1 MTKNLS
7 ANAERIARHYWG
19 EPNAKLSVKGRTLR
33 WGTHGSKE
41 LDLSKGGT
49 WYDFES
55 DQGGGV
61 IDIVKQY
68 GKLGISGSVADVL
81 ERQFGIQK
89 QNQSTLAPASYIQK
103 IYSYFNAD
111 GAEAYQVLR
120 MFPKT
125 FRQRRPDGKGGYVY
139 SMKGVELLPYNLVG
153 IMQNPDAPIFIVEG
167 EACADGLIALGLVAT
182 TNSGGAKKW
191 DDALTQYF
199 EGRDVVILPDNDNAG
214 RDHAEVVTKA
224 LWGRAR
230 RIKRVEL
237 PNLQEKGDV
246 VDWLAAGGDTGGL
259 LELVKAAK
267 MVSEDQVA
275 DVQPEDVA
283 QVDAVDGELVIEP
296 FATMDRDAVFSMP
309 PVEFLVDQL
318 LTETGFS
325 MMYGSPGTGK
335 SFVAIDIALSIA
347 HGIAWQGF
355 DAKPGAVLYIA
366 GEGIGGFGK
375 RWKAWEKHK
384 AIKSVPDMY
393 LLPTAVNFRDK
404 HDIARLTATIKGLGK
419 QFKLVI
425 VDTVARALLGGEENS
440 STDMGLFVKAC
451 DDIKGITGGAL
462 LAVHHA
468 GKDSTKGARGS
479 TALLGAVDTSILIG
493 KLDDVVSMKVEKQK
507 DAEPIEAGLNFKM
520 LTVPASISETSVV
533 LQRIDVGNVSGKKPW
548 RPSGNSKRALQILQN
563 LAVDRGQSRVPYAVW
578 TDKMRSDMP
587 DTPATTRGSA
597 RDVLIEKEW
606 VISVDGVCWKNNEL
620 TTV

>member
-167 EACADGLIALGLVAT
+167 EACADALIALGLVAT

-214 RDHAEVVTKA
+214 RDHAKVVTKA

-259 LELVKAAK
+259 LELVK
-267 MVSEDQVA
+267 
-275 DVQPEDVA
+275 
-283 QVDAVDGELVIEP
+283 
-296 FATMDRDAVFSMP
+296 
-309 PVEFLVDQL
+309 
-318 LTETGFS
+318 
-325 MMYGSPGTGK
+325 
-335 SFVAIDIALSIA
+335 
-347 HGIAWQGF
+347 
-355 DAKPGAVLYIA
+355 
-366 GEGIGGFGK
+366 GIG
-375 RWKAWEKHK
+375 
-384 AIKSVPDMY
+384 D
-393 LLPTAVNFRDK
+393 
-404 HDIARLTATIKGLGK
+404 
-419 QFKLVI
+419 
-425 VDTVARALLGGEENS
+425 
-440 STDMGLFVKAC
+440 
-451 DDIKGITGGAL
+451 
-462 LAVHHA
+462 
-468 GKDSTKGARGS
+468 
-479 TALLGAVDTSILIG
+479 
-493 KLDDVVSMKVEKQK
+493 
-507 DAEPIEAGLNFKM
+507 
-520 LTVPASISETSVV
+520 
-533 LQRIDVGNVSGKKPW
+533 
-548 RPSGNSKRALQILQN
+548 
-563 LAVDRGQSRVPYAVW
+563 
-578 TDKMRSDMP
+578 
-587 DTPATTRGSA
+587 
-597 RDVLIEKEW
+597 
-606 VISVDGVCWKNNEL
+606 
-620 TTV
+620 